1 MQRSAEGLLVRGD
14 RGVGVDIEPVST
26 FADLPAKQEFITRN
40 FTANEIQCDSNPTPS
55 IVSPCQSTQLR
66 WRVQVCQHGGG
77 PVVLLRR
84 PLGREGG
91 RRQGHLLHSAQ
102 HPRYADPQ
110 PTKLCCCGSS
120 GTDVVFGVVQ

>member
-40 FTANEIQCDSNPTPS
+40 FTANEIQCDCNPLTQHLPIAS
-55 IVSPCQSTQLR
+55 LCRSTQV
-66 WRVQVCQHGGG
+66 WWCAQVCQHGGG

-91 RRQGHLLHSAQ
+91 CRQGHLLDSAQ
-102 HPRYADPQ
+102 HPRYADPP

-120 GTDVVFGVVQ
+120 GVGG